1 MVNVLKFTSVAVGV
15 TVTLMISWNND
26 WFQHVIILA
35 TIAGCVVAGAFSAL
49 SAFCVK
55 LAVGAD
61 AAAPLYVFAKRAF
74 TAAGVIA
81 ILPVAFLL
89 LVIL

>member
-15 TVTLMISWNND
+15 TVTLMISWSNN

-35 TIAGCVVAGAFSAL
+35 TIAGCSVAGTFSAL
-49 SAFCVK
+49 SAFCVR
-55 LAVGAD
+55 LVLGDA
-61 AAAPLYVFAKRAF
+61 AAAPLRRLAKRAF
-74 TAAGVIA
+74 IAAGVIA